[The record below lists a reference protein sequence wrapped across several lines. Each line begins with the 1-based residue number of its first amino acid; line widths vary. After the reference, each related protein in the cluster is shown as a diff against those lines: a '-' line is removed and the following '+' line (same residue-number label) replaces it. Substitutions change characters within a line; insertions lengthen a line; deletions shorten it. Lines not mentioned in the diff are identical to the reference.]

1 MDFLQQEVNICYPD
15 GIRLTK
21 FIMSIYPKSVCQ
33 SLRKLKD
40 KYTVVLTSYLHTF
53 MNYQKRKKG
62 KKNKHNFIQSGDVTE
77 GIQSLDFSTK
87 WANFSGQI

>member
-21 FIMSIYPKSVCQ
+21 FIMLIYHKSVCQ

-40 KYTVVLTSYLHTF
+40 KYIVVLTSFTHIYELPK
-53 MNYQKRKKG
+53 NELLP
-62 KKNKHNFIQSGDVTE
+62 KNKHNFIQSGDVTE
-77 GIQSLDFSTK
+77 GIQSLDFSAK